1 MIISSNYKFPEVE
14 VLYQRVEQ
22 IKNFELHCKNPLQ
35 IDYIYLYSQEHK
47 NATFSTSLTNL
58 NILFNLYHMVFEKKF
73 YFVVYLSGKMNIF
86 HVFFGC
92 LPPFT
97 NCHGHK
103 SVF

>member
-1 MIISSNYKFPEVE
+1 MIISSNYKFLEVE

-22 IKNFELHCKNPLQ
+22 IKNFELYCKNPLQ

-47 NATFSTSLTNL
+47 NATFSILLTNL
-58 NILFNLYHMVFEKKF
+58 NILFNLYHMVFEKKS
-73 YFVVYLSGKMNIF
+73 YLVVYLSGKMNF
-86 HVFFGC
+86 HVFFGRV
-92 LPPFT
+92 PPFM